1 MNPKPSIRCLV
12 YVLWLMAALTPSMLR
27 AQVARLTV
35 DEALLKRTS
44 EGETV
49 SVIAE
54 LNLAARGAGALDNE
68 GLAKQDRSIAMA
80 QDTVLAQLAK
90 TRHRVVRRFIHIPFV
105 ALEVDKGAL
114 DALLAPGVVKGVVED
129 RSYPF
134 SQVTGGSTD
143 QRSSPFV
150 EADLAHDAGF
160 DGSGWA
166 VAILD
171 TGVEASHPYFGGR
184 VVEEACFSTNG
195 DCPGGFNQLFGP
207 GSGTPCT
214 FNPIECEH
222 GTHVAGI
229 AAGST
234 TGLTGVASGADII
247 AMQVFSNVGG
257 RARTYDSDF
266 TAALERVFDLRMSHQ
281 IAAVNMSIG
290 GSTHS
295 GFCNTVAPAATAA
308 IGNLATANI
317 AVVIASGNDGNKGG
331 ISFPGCISTAISVG
345 ATGDTR
351 SNAFDFDA
359 VTGFSN
365 SASFLRLLAPGASI
379 LSSVTGGGY
388 RIKSGTSMAAPH
400 VAGAWAVI
408 KQQNPIWTPAQ
419 VLAQLQSSGF
429 LVTDTNAVTTPS
441 LRVAK
446 ALFGGT
452 PQVANDRFA
461 TQILLFGASGG
472 LFTNSFPAT
481 KETGEPAHAGLS
493 GGSSVWFK
501 WLSPPFLPGRQFL
514 TQIETTGSAFD
525 TGLSVYTGTDL
536 SSLTLVAEN
545 DDLAPGIKQSRVQ
558 FTADQQRHYL
568 IAVDGFGGQAGDL
581 NLFWNAGDNNNFNQR
596 LPLSG
601 LAGQATSSNTFANKE
616 AGEPNHAGQAGG
628 ASMWWKWTAP
638 VAGSFTFDTVGSSFD
653 TLLGIYTGDLLAS
666 LTPVASDDDSAG
678 GGAST
683 VDFTAQAGIEYQI
696 AVDGDGGAEGDITL
710 NWQIQSLTETLY
722 SADPRGP
729 ELRIVDPNTAVTVS
743 SVDITLPGETV
754 DGVNGLATNPRT
766 GELYALLKLLTR
778 PTRELAIVNPATG
791 EAVGIGDTGEKFAAI
806 AFDCSENLYGVTGDG
821 ASTPETLYALDRTDA
836 TPTLLTALGRGDD
849 GEALAFNPADGL
861 LYHSSGNFFGT
872 IIFESIDPVT
882 LATSDIP
889 IGPPLTQGQVQ
900 ALTYWPSQGELLWKH
915 TETPG
920 PLYRVTT
927 SGAATLLGNMDH
939 QAKGLAFVGI
949 GLGCPDRVRVQIS
962 GNGVVTASGISCP
975 GTCEQTYA
983 NGSNLVLTAD
993 APVAGWSFTGWGGAC
1008 AGHSNPCTITTSVD
1022 TLVTASFASS
1032 TVFADG
1038 FESGDVSAW
1047 SATVP

>member
-1 MNPKPSIRCLV
+1 MNSTPSVRCISFVLCLV
-12 YVLWLMAALTPSMLR
+12 VVLTPSVSR
-27 AQVARLTV
+27 AQHAGLKV
-35 DEALLKRTS
+35 DEALLMRTS
-44 EGETV
+44 NGETV

-54 LNLAARGAGALDNE
+54 LDLAFRGDGALDHDT
-68 GLAKQDRSIAMA
+68 LAKQDRSIAMA
-80 QDTVLAQLAK
+80 QDSVLAELSK
-90 TRHRVVRRFIHIPFV
+90 TRHRVVRRFTHIPFV
-105 ALEVDKGAL
+105 ALEVDKDAL
-114 DALLAPGVVKGVVED
+114 EALLASGTVKGVVED
-129 RSYPF
+129 RSHPLA
-134 SQVTGGSTD
+134 QVMGGPTD

-195 DCPGGFNQLFGP
+195 DCPGGVNQLFGP

-234 TGLTGVASGADII
+234 AGLTGVATGADII

-290 GSTHS
+290 GSTHT
-295 GFCNTVAPAATAA
+295 GFCNTLAPAATAA

-317 AVVIASGNDGNKGG
+317 AVVIASGNDGNKGA

-351 SNAFDFDA
+351 SNAFNFDE
-359 VTGFSN
+359 VTRFSN
-365 SASFLRLLAPGASI
+365 SASFLRLLAPGTSI

-388 RIKSGTSMAAPH
+388 RIKSGTSMATPH
-400 VAGAWAVI
+400 VAGAWAVV
-408 KQQNPIWTPAQ
+408 KQQNPTWTPAQ
-419 VLAQLQSSGF
+419 VLAQLQASGF
-429 LVTDTNAVTTPS
+429 PITDTNAVTTPS

-461 TQILLFGASGG
+461 TQILLFGPSGF
-472 LFTNSFPAT
+472 LDTNSFPAT

-501 WLSPPFLPGRQFL
+501 WLTPPFLPGRQFL
-514 TQIETTGSAFD
+514 AQIETTGSAFD

-545 DDLAPGIKQSRVQ
+545 DDLAPGIKQSRVT
-558 FTADQQRHYL
+558 FTADQRQLYL

-581 NLFWNAGDNNNFNQR
+581 NLFWNASDNNNFHQR
-596 LPLSG
+596 LALSG
-601 LAGQATSSNTFANKE
+601 LAGQTASSNTFASKE
-616 AGEPNHAGQAGG
+616 AGEPNHAGKAGG
-628 ASMWWKWTAP
+628 SSMWWTWTAP
-638 VAGSFTFDTVGSSFD
+638 VTGNFIFDTVGSSFD
-653 TLLGIYTGDLLAS
+653 TLLGVYTGDLLAA
-666 LTPVASDDDSAG
+666 LTPVASDDDGAG

-683 VDFTAQAGIEYQI
+683 VDLTAQAGTEYQI
-696 AVDGDGGAEGDITL
+696 AVDGDGGAEGDIVL
-710 NWQIQSLTETLY
+710 NWQVQSLTETLY
-722 SADPRGP
+722 SAGPQGP
-729 ELRIVDPNTAVTVS
+729 ELRIVDPNSAVTVS
-743 SVDITLPGETV
+743 SVNITLPGETV

-766 GELYALLKLLTR
+766 GELYALLKLLSR
-778 PTRELAIVNPATG
+778 PTRELAIINPATG
-791 EAVGIGDTGEKFAAI
+791 EALSIGDTGDKFAAI

-821 ASTPETLYALDRTDA
+821 ASTPETLYALDRIDA

-849 GEALAFNPADGL
+849 GEALGFNPADGL
-861 LYHSSGNFFGT
+861 LYHASGNFFGT
-872 IIFESIDPVT
+872 LIFESIDPGT
-882 LATSDIP
+882 LTTVDIP

-927 SGAATLLGNMDH
+927 SGMATFLGNMDH
-939 QAKGLAFVGI
+939 QPKGLSFVGV
-949 GLGCPDRVRVQIS
+949 GLGCPDRVRVLIN
-962 GNGVVTASGISCP
+962 GNGNVTASGISCP
-975 GTCEQTYA
+975 GTCEQTFA
-983 NGSNLVLTAD
+983 NGSNLVLTAV
-993 APVAGWSFTGWGGAC
+993 APVAGWTFTGWGGAC
-1008 AGHSNPCTITTSVD
+1008 AGQSNPCTITTSVD
-1022 TLVTASFASS
+1022 TLVTARFAASA
-1032 TVFADG
+1032 VFADG
-1038 FESGDVSAW
+1038 FESGDVSEW
-1047 SATVP
+1047 SAATP